1 MSTDRV
7 AIDYK
12 THILIGV
19 RASGIMAVIADW
31 PHVPAQS
38 EVQEKIDGTREH
50 YPTSVLCTR
59 RPSCRRLAQK
69 RPMRRSLHRPGLDKW
84 GRVAAD
90 SISFDTR
97 GRMRWRHLS

>member
-38 EVQEKIDGTREH
+38 EVQAKIDGTASTTRH
-50 YPTSVLCTR
+50 SCSVPR

-84 GRVAAD
+84 GRVAGD
-90 SISFDTR
+90 SISFDTG
-97 GRMRWRHLS
+97 GRMR

>member
-19 RASGIMAVIADW
+19 RVSGIMAVIADW

-38 EVQEKIDGTREH
+38 EVQAKIDGTYEIGIGGSLAAPPLPHHRA
-50 YPTSVLCTR
+50 YGSVHGGSSGWASAP
-59 RPSCRRLAQK
+59 RPERGDRAIGSAHWKAQ
-69 RPMRRSLHRPGLDKW
+69 
-84 GRVAAD
+84 
-90 SISFDTR
+90 
-97 GRMRWRHLS
+97 